1 MLLKIPKQYRVFVR
15 DPYSGQGRCAPTYK
29 RVLRW
34 IETRIHFIFHCF
46 LCLWYLISLTIDISH
61 ISSLWYLMCFTFD
74 LFNIWCLSYFIS
86 DSNTVVHKYWKMSR
100 LKSKMKY
107 DFRSAAT
114 NCARIIATQ
123 RRRCNCFMIVIC
135 FSTFHFI
142 TRPWPSWRWP
152 LVGGV
157 VQDFYRVGKNL
168 HFEREKIHIH
178 DSYLYWQWIPL
189 VVQKVI
195 MAPPYHQVNN
205 RKDIQIRKMLKHIGT
220 TVENFDSC
228 KCPVVK

>member
-1 MLLKIPKQYRVFVR
+1 MQGSSNLCWRHEEREGGRRKSTLQVRCLLKMMIIVMPIVIILTCYCTKTMLKYGKTRDLPPPMLLKIPKQYRVFVR
-15 DPYSGQGRCAPTYK
+15 DPYSGQGRCAPTCK

-34 IETRIHFIFHCF
+34 IGTRIHFKFHRF

-86 DSNTVVHKYWKMSR
+86 DSNTIVHKLFVKYWKMSR

-123 RRRCNCFMIVIC
+123 RSRCKSKACAF
-135 FSTFHFI
+135 
-142 TRPWPSWRWP
+142 
-152 LVGGV
+152 
-157 VQDFYRVGKNL
+157 
-168 HFEREKIHIH
+168 
-178 DSYLYWQWIPL
+178 
-189 VVQKVI
+189 
-195 MAPPYHQVNN
+195 
-205 RKDIQIRKMLKHIGT
+205 
-220 TVENFDSC
+220 
-228 KCPVVK
+228 